1 MYALQR
7 VLINKT
13 IPLDK
18 AKLEYEKIT
27 KKKPRKIREQK
38 NFYAFRTIPP
48 NKFEKKSF
56 RTKVVNKDIRLIYGK
71 LLEQHSKLE
80 GHGLYDYFS
89 GAFNYLKNSFKI
101 NDYSN
106 KTKNNLEKF
115 GHFRIVNIRLQ
126 KVPVSWLLELALETI
141 SFGSWERLKQ
151 KYGFDK
157 FFHLSMVV
165 TLENQKQLQIEKL
178 EVISV
183 SDEIEQSDK
192 MITLDVRVNGVFSI
206 MDMFRKSRANVGDG
220 VFFSY
225 SALGNNNC
233 QDFIKI
239 LLQSV
244 GLYHDKEKEFIY
256 QDISRLVKELPS
268 HTKKVVDTI
277 TDLGAIY
284 NKISGGN
291 KKITIDELY
300 HHIR

>member
-7 VLINKT
+7 VLISNK
-13 IPLDK
+13 IDLDE
-18 AKLEYEKIT
+18 AKEKYKDLT
-27 KKKPRKIREQK
+27 KKSPRKIRKQK
-38 NFYAFRTIPP
+38 NFYSFRFIPP

-71 LLEQHSKLE
+71 LLEQHNKLE
-80 GHGLYDYFS
+80 GHGLFDYFD
-89 GAFNYLKNSFKI
+89 GAFDYIKNSFKI

-106 KTKNNLEKF
+106 KTKKNLEKY
-115 GHFRIVNIRLQ
+115 GHFRIVKIRLQ

-206 MDMFRKSRANVGDG
+206 MDIFRKSRANVGDG